1 MRSRTSLRVL
11 TFWAIDL
18 QQGTW
23 VTILE
28 QIRDRLPLLESICVD
43 WLTES
48 LNGEKIY
55 IDFPSLETNRA
66 LETNRVV
73 PDSNGRKF
81 GLRYYEGREQKKV
94 NGASYHGR
102 LGMDKA
108 LDILA
113 KSAVRD

>member
-18 QQGTW
+18 QKGTW

-28 QIRDRLPLLESICVD
+28 QIRDRLPLLESICVE

-55 IDFPSLETNRA
+55 IDFPSLETNRIV
-66 LETNRVV
+66 T
-73 PDSNGRKF
+73 DSNGRKF

>member
-1 MRSRTSLRVL
+1 MS
-11 TFWAIDL
+11 
-18 QQGTW
+18 
-23 VTILE
+23 
-28 QIRDRLPLLESICVD
+28 LPLLESICVD
-43 WLTES
+43 WLKEPI
-48 LNGEKIY
+48 NGEKIY
-55 IDFPSLETNRA
+55 IGFPS

-81 GLRYYEGREQKKV
+81 ELRYYEGREQKKV
-94 NGASYHGR
+94 EGVSYHGR